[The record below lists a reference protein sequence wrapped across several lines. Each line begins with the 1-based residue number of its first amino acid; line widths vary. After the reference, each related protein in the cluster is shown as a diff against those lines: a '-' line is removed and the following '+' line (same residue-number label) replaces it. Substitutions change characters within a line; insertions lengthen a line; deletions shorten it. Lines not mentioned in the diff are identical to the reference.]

1 MIWHQ
6 ILWNGLQSTV
16 LALIALMLVLVLIEE
31 VVATITATAL
41 VARTTGTTAVLR
53 AASTA
58 FLSGV
63 HFICNLKADA
73 LGTVPNASS
82 VPFASTN

>member
-16 LALIALMLVLVLIEE
+16 LTLVAVMLTLVLVEE
-31 VVATITATAL
+31 AVTTVAVI
-41 VARTTGTTAVLR
+41 ARTTGTPTLLR
-53 AASTA
+53 AATTA

-63 HFICNLKADA
+63 HFICNLESEVGSRK
-73 LGTVPNASS
+73 
-82 VPFASTN
+82 